1 MNIGQRLAGFVERL
15 QPRPLLLPALAI
27 AALSLVLALPDL
39 SGLPAGQGTVTA
51 YQGTLTAI
59 IANPTQL
66 PGGGFAPDATV
77 HMLEG
82 PDTGRGVPAYLQGPG
97 GTEDLSSFQVGD
109 VVVVTYTPQPGAGP
123 FIAVTDHWRLPQLGL
138 LALLFAVAVVL
149 VGGWRGTRAL
159 LALGLTVAV
168 IVRIVLPLIVAGYA
182 PVPLAVVAATGV
194 TLITILLT
202 EGWSVAS
209 VAAILGTSAA
219 LALTGLLGAAATH
232 FARFTT
238 VGAADLAQIQ
248 TSTGGAGLDLS
259 GLLLAA
265 FILGSLGILEDV
277 TMTQAVVVDELS
289 GSGGAGIRELYGR
302 GLRVGR
308 AHIAATVNTLFL
320 AYVGAG
326 LPLLVLLIVSQ
337 LPAGQVLNG
346 ETLAVEIVRALV
358 GSVGIVAAV
367 PITTFVAAVLVRRRF
382 ERNPAG
388 GLHLADPLP
397 ALVAGLAAIG
407 VVAGLATFLVGPL
420 GSPRQAQPTDRPLV
434 AESPGPSTGAPGTTA
449 PSEPTFAA
457 SGEPSG
463 LPPLVDVGAATPV
476 TSGDAT
482 LGTVTVLTVD
492 PTTTGSTT
500 RIAIDVRYAARSAA
514 WAVGPTAWSV
524 ITADSSKTTI
534 TAGTRTP
541 ALRSETLS
549 PHGTLEGWLEVTMPA
564 AAQDPF
570 LVFQAADGTE
580 LFVVPLT

>member
-51 YQGTLTAI
+51 YQGTLVAVMT
-59 IANPTQL
+59 NPTQL

-82 PDTGRGVPAYLQGPG
+82 PDAGHDVPAYLQGPG
-97 GTEDLSSFQVGD
+97 GTEDLTSFHPGD
-109 VVVVTYTPQPGAGP
+109 AVVVTYTPQPGAGP

-138 LALLFAVAVVL
+138 LALLFAAAVVL

-159 LALGLTVAV
+159 LALGLTIAV
-168 IVRIVLPLIVAGYA
+168 IVRVVLPLIVAGYP
-182 PVPLAVVAATGV
+182 PVPLAIVAATTV
-194 TLITILLT
+194 TLLTILLT
-202 EGWSVAS
+202 EGFSVAS
-209 VAAILGTSAA
+209 VAAILGTAAA

-248 TSTGGAGLDLS
+248 TSAGGAGLDLS

-277 TMTQAVVVDELS
+277 TMTQAVVVEELS
-289 GSGGAGIRELYGR
+289 ADGGATVRELYGR

-326 LPLLVLLIVSQ
+326 LPLLVLLVVSQ

-367 PITTFVAAVLVRRRF
+367 PMTTLVAAVLVRRRF
-382 ERNPAG
+382 ERDPAA
-388 GLHLADPLP
+388 GLSLADPLP
-397 ALVAGLAAIG
+397 SLVGGLVAIG
-407 VVAGLATFLVGPL
+407 VVAGLATVLVGPL
-420 GSPRQAQPTDRPLV
+420 GAPRQAQPTDRPLV

-476 TSGDAT
+476 TSGSAM
-482 LGTVTVLTVD
+482 LGSVTVLTVD
-492 PTTTGSTT
+492 PSVTASKRT
-500 RIAIDVRYAARSAA
+500 IAVQVRYAAGGAPWTIDPKA
-514 WAVGPTAWSV
+514 WTV
-524 ITADSSKTTI
+524 ITSDSSQPTVGEGSR
-534 TAGTRTP
+534 AP
-541 ALRSETLS
+541 QLRRGTLS
-549 PHGTLEGWLEVTMPA
+549 AGGTLEGWFEVTLA
-564 AAQDPF
+564 VNAQDPF
-570 LVFQAADGTE
+570 LEFAGSDGTV
-580 LFVVPLT
+580 LFAVPLN

>member
-1 MNIGQRLAGFVERL
+1 MNLGRRLASFVERL

-27 AALSLVLALPDL
+27 VALSLVLALPDL

-51 YQGTLTAI
+51 YQGTLTAVV
-59 IANPTQL
+59 ANPAQL

-77 HMLEG
+77 HMLGG
-82 PDTGRGVPAYLQGPG
+82 PDAGHDVPAYLQGPG
-97 GTEDLSSFQVGD
+97 GIEDLSSFKVGD
-109 VVVVTYTPQPGAGP
+109 AVVVTYTPQPGAGP

-138 LALLFAVAVVL
+138 LALLFAAAVVL

-159 LALGLTVAV
+159 LALGLTIAV

-194 TLITILLT
+194 TLITIVLT

-248 TSTGGAGLDLS
+248 TSAGGAGLDLS

-289 GSGGAGIRELYGR
+289 GTGGASVRELYGR

-326 LPLLVLLIVSQ
+326 LPLLVLLVVSQ

-358 GSVGIVAAV
+358 GSIGIVAAV
-367 PITTFVAAVLVRRRF
+367 PMTTFVAAVLVRRRF
-382 ERNPAG
+382 ERDPAG
-388 GLHLADPLP
+388 GPHLADPLP
-397 ALVAGLAAIG
+397 ALVAGLATIG

-420 GSPRQAQPTDRPLV
+420 GAPRQAQPTDQPLAV
-434 AESPGPSTGAPGTTA
+434 LSPAPSPGASVSVG
-449 PSEPTFAA
+449 PTFTAT
-457 SGEPSG
+457 GEPSG

-476 TSGDAT
+476 TNG
-482 LGTVTVLTVD
+482 GTRVGSVTVLTID
-492 PTTTGSTT
+492 PSVSGT
-500 RIAIDVRYAARSAA
+500 RRTIAVDVRYAAGDAPWTIDPAA
-514 WAVGPTAWSV
+514 WTV
-524 ITADSSKTTI
+524 ITGDNSQASIGAGSRSPSLRRTTLPADS
-534 TAGTRTP
+534 
-541 ALRSETLS
+541 
-549 PHGTLEGWLEVTMPA
+549 TLEGWFEVSLAVT
-564 AAQDPF
+564 AQDPF
-570 LVFQAADGTE
+570 LEFAASDGTV
-580 LFVVPLT
+580 LFAVPLT